1 MMSFNP
7 SLVRPSSLRMA
18 SGAKHAASAS
28 GSRAFSDDMN
38 RSMGFGKCI
47 DIANKDGHVLT
58 EWQEYCCSVCRLWVT
73 SDVETRRH
81 HVCFTPE
88 SDICKK
94 ACLLYP
100 RKRTLVG
107 FARVRNLIKNSRLQS
122 REALLKRKSPG
133 PSHQVPGALV
143 CETQN
148 QKATQIER
156 YDALSLQRL
165 KTTSNHSTNVPQ
177 TRRALVGVLS
187 LPRMRAAYSRPAVA
201 GF

>member
-58 EWQEYCCSVCRLWVT
+58 EWHEYRCSVCPLWVT

-81 HVCFTPE
+81 HVCFTP
-88 SDICKK
+88 K
-94 ACLLYP
+94 ATFAAHWRMSAKC
-100 RKRTLVG
+100 RKRTFQETALYSPSTMN
-107 FARVRNLIKNSRLQS
+107 ARDFVALI
-122 REALLKRKSPG
+122 
-133 PSHQVPGALV
+133 
-143 CETQN
+143 
-148 QKATQIER
+148 
-156 YDALSLQRL
+156 
-165 KTTSNHSTNVPQ
+165 
-177 TRRALVGVLS
+177 
-187 LPRMRAAYSRPAVA
+187 RMAVIS
-201 GF
+201 FEF